1 MSKIQKKINTI
12 SNIFFYILLILLLIY
27 TINIV
32 IYRVI
37 YKDKLPRFFN
47 YYIFNVTSG
56 SMEKEINVGDYIIVK
71 KTNDVKVNDIVTYQ
85 KDNYFITHRIIEING
100 DKVVTKGD
108 ANNINDDEISK
119 SDIIGKYICKSKLIG
134 FLSKYRFLIIGS
146 IFLTYLVG
154 NTIKSK
160 KEKEDSI

>member
-1 MSKIQKKINTI
+1 MSKIQKKFNTI
-12 SNIFFYILLILLLIY
+12 LNIFFYILLILLLIY

-100 DKVVTKGD
+100 NKVVTKGD

-154 NTIKSK
+154 NTIKYK

>member
-1 MSKIQKKINTI
+1 MSKIQKIFNTI

-146 IFLTYLVG
+146 IFLTYLVW

>member
-1 MSKIQKKINTI
+1 MSKIQKIFNTI

-134 FLSKYRFLIIGS
+134 FLSKYRFLIIGP
-146 IFLTYLVG
+146 IFLTYLVW